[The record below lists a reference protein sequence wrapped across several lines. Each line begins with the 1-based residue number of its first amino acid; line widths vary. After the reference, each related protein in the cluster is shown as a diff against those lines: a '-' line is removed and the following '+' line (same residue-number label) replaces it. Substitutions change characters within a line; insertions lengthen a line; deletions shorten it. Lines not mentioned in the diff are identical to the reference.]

1 MSKRLTTAEFK
12 QKIYNLVGNDYSLI
26 GEYINRTTK
35 VTLKHNKCGYVYQVL
50 PSNFYNGT
58 RCPKCAPKRISKTKT
73 KSADEYAKEFYQE
86 VGNEYTIIIPYKNA
100 RTKIKIKHNK
110 CGYVY
115 WVNPQSFLAGSRCSK
130 CARAD
135 RTHTTTWFKE
145 KVKDL
150 TGDEYSV
157 LGTYVDSGTKIKVKH
172 NKCGY
177 VYWVR
182 PRDFIRGNRC
192 PIQHKAY
199 KKTTAEF
206 QKDLDLKY
214 GSGVYLVLGTYI
226 NRFTKLE
233 IKHLKCGHIWETT
246 PNNLLSGYGCD
257 RCGTASRTNSEPIVR
272 HLLDQLKVNYK
283 YHQHFWWLRYK
294 GPQHLDFYFPDKKIA
309 IEIDGLQ
316 HSKNINYFNNNLI
329 KNKLRDKNKD
339 ILCKKHGVQLI
350 RIPYKGSH
358 YTEDLKGEVLKV
370 LKQYN
375 LLKDGANDKFK

>member
-73 KSADEYAKEFYQE
+73 KSADEYTKEFYQE
-86 VGNEYTIIIPYKNA
+86 VGNEYTIITPYKNA
-100 RTKIKIKHNK
+100 RTKIKI
-110 CGYVY
+110 
-115 WVNPQSFLAGSRCSK
+115 
-130 CARAD
+130 
-135 RTHTTTWFKE
+135 
-145 KVKDL
+145 
-150 TGDEYSV
+150 
-157 LGTYVDSGTKIKVKH
+157 KH

-199 KKTTAEF
+199 KKTTADF

-214 GSGVYLVLGTYI
+214 GSGIYLVLGTYI

-358 YTEDLKGEVLKV
+358 YTEDLKREVLKV